1 MNAPRRTGQRPEHE
15 VGLQRQLLRSRP
27 LRISELAAFVTLVNL
42 GLPLVFRSWTLF
54 LALVVLSLVGCILML
69 APNIYQAGRY
79 QAGRS

>member
-1 MNAPRRTGQRPEHE
+1 VNAPLRTGQLGERE

>member
-1 MNAPRRTGQRPEHE
+1 MNAPLRTGQLGERE

-54 LALVVLSLVGCILML
+54 LVLVVLSLVGCILML